1 MAQPVSPRLL
11 KLVAFGLAAALS
23 LHEPVTAQVWM
34 DPALTAAPEGAVR
47 DVLVHLRHDTTG
59 MERALPPGGGP
70 ERFAHRVAA
79 QVDRLRSR
87 ADISQASLLDELRAR
102 GVPHRAF
109 WVANVVQVRAT
120 SETLQWLAQRDDV
133 VALAADAQVGARL
146 PEPALESKRLPSAV
160 EAVEWGVTRVRAP
173 QVWALGYRGQGVVVG
188 GQDTGYQWDHP
199 ALRAQYR
206 GWNGSLANHDHN
218 WRDAITG
225 GAFNAPCGFAS
236 PAPCDDHNHGTHTM
250 GTAVGDD
257 AGANQ
262 IGVAPEARWIGCR
275 NMNSGDG
282 TPSTYLDC
290 LQWFLAPTRID
301 GSDPRPDLA
310 PHVMINSWGC
320 PPEEGCTD
328 PGILAEAVANAHEAG
343 IFVAVS
349 AGNAGSSCSTVT
361 MPPAIYP
368 QAFTVGATD
377 SSDAIAGFSSRGPGP
392 DGRLHPDI
400 SAPGVGIRSSIRNG
414 GYGHSSGTSMA
425 GPHVAGVAALLMSV
439 DPTLIGDP
447 DRVAALLRATA
458 RPATS
463 GQSCPGFPGSQVP
476 NAVFGHGHVD
486 ALAAL
491 AQLLPLM
498 FEDGFEDEL

>member
-1 MAQPVSPRLL
+1 MLQPVLTRTLL
-11 KLVAFGLAAALS
+11 LVGLGLVGVMTPLLPAAA
-23 LHEPVTAQVWM
+23 QIRI
-34 DPALTAAPEGAVR
+34 DPALRFDPAAGPV
-47 DVLVHLRHDTTG
+47 DVLVHLRHDVAHV
-59 MERALPPGGGP
+59 ERALPQGSGP
-70 ERFAHRVAA
+70 EGFARRVTA

-87 ADISQASLLDELRAR
+87 ADIGQASLLRELKAR

-109 WVANVVQVRAT
+109 WVANVVQVHAT
-120 SETLQWLAQRDDV
+120 PEILQWLAQRDDV
-133 VALAADAQVGARL
+133 VALAADAQVSARV
-146 PEPALESKRLPSAV
+146 PEAVRESERQPSAV
-160 EAVEWGVTRVRAP
+160 QAVEWGVSRVRAP

-206 GWNGSLANHDHN
+206 GWNGSLASHDHN
-218 WRDAITG
+218 WRDAITA
-225 GAFNAPCGFAS
+225 GAFNAACGFAS

-301 GSDPRPDLA
+301 GSDPRPELA
-310 PHVMINSWGC
+310 PHVMVNSWGC
-320 PPEEGCTD
+320 PPSEGCTD

-343 IFVAVS
+343 IFVVVS
-349 AGNAGSSCSTVT
+349 AGNAGSACSSVT

-377 SSDAIAGFSSRGPGP
+377 ISDDIAGFSSRGPGP
-392 DGRLHPDI
+392 HGRLHPDI
-400 SAPGVGIRSSIRNG
+400 VAPGAGIRSSIRNG
-414 GYGHSSGTSMA
+414 GYGQSSGTSMA
-425 GPHVAGVAALLMSV
+425 GPHVAGVAALMMSA
-439 DPTLIGDP
+439 DPTLIGNP
-447 DRVAALLRATA
+447 DRVAALLRASA

-463 GQSCPGFPGSQVP
+463 AQDCGAFPGSQVP

-491 AQLLPLM
+491 AEVVLLL
-498 FEDGFEDEL
+498 FADGFED